1 MENKAILEL
10 IQFVKDNPE
19 LEVVPMVDCDVIGDD
34 YWMYNMARF
43 SRAEIDEYVISPYN
57 DKMLF
62 KSDDD
67 VFDTLENYLSNEEY
81 ERLPD
86 DLDGCRP
93 IYNGLPWKKAIFV
106 YIKPIESEVE

>member
-1 MENKAILEL
+1 MENKAISEL
-10 IQFVKDNPE
+10 IQLIKDNPE
-19 LEVVPMVDCDVIGDD
+19 LEVMAMVDCDVVGDD
-34 YWMYNMARF
+34 YGQYNLARF
-43 SRAEIDEYVISPYN
+43 SRTEVDEYVISPYSS
-57 DKMLF
+57 KMMF

-67 VFDTLENYLSNEEY
+67 VFDTLEEYLSNEEY

-106 YIKPIESEVE
+106 YVKPIDE